1 MANKTLDEV
10 LQTLCRITNL
20 TISLW
25 DSKYH
30 WCAAFEPFRSSAM
43 HTKNFCR
50 YLHFRKK
57 SSELC
62 AASDVVGFRQAA
74 ERKEIYSYEC
84 PFGLLEAVAPI
95 YQGKLLL
102 GYLMMGQGLLTQ
114 PEQDQRIMERI
125 CSIYPELGNP
135 EAFAKY
141 IDRLPRFTQEQWET
155 YLRTLNI
162 FAKHIEA
169 NDLLFFPKKTLGQL
183 TKEYIR
189 QNYTNKITLA
199 ELSLHLHCSTVT
211 LTEHFRREFGM
222 TIFSYLNN
230 KRLKQ
235 AERLLLESELSI
247 SEVAEESGFSDAN
260 YFFRQFKAQYGISP
274 SAYRKQYKHRA
285 DT

>member
-1 MANKTLDEV
+1 MANETLDEV

-169 NDLLFFPKKTLGQL
+169 NDLLFFP
-183 TKEYIR
+183 
-189 QNYTNKITLA
+189 
-199 ELSLHLHCSTVT
+199 
-211 LTEHFRREFGM
+211 
-222 TIFSYLNN
+222 
-230 KRLKQ
+230 
-235 AERLLLESELSI
+235 
-247 SEVAEESGFSDAN
+247 
-260 YFFRQFKAQYGISP
+260 
-274 SAYRKQYKHRA
+274 
-285 DT
+285 